1 MKFIILLFVV
11 LLELSA
17 GILKSPLITVDN
29 KKMLATIQVEQI
41 DVGMSGFVYHQ
52 ITANHSSILNNAL
65 VVAFDNEKKI
75 ATIKLTPYT
84 GLRNNSL
91 PTGKW
96 VVSVGDVA
104 MFAFGYN
111 RGLLIAPSEEI
122 YHRVTKNVD
131 IEWVHPDL
139 FATVLSFRGHPT
151 PEKEDFLAMSTMSSV
166 GLVFI
171 YLDKKVYMVDSKSF
185 HILGINEAP
194 FVEDTVRLPFYSR
207 IESIP
212 SHWWQMFEDGHDELE
227 AYSPHYFE
235 LLVKN
240 NPYNTRLYE
249 IIQHSDAK
257 FHYLLKQ
264 FKIGN

>member
-1 MKFIILLFVV
+1 MKFIIVMFVV

-17 GILKSPLITVDN
+17 GILKSPLISVDH
-29 KKMLATIQVEQI
+29 KSMLASIQVEHI

-52 ITANHSSILNNAL
+52 ITKNHSTILNNAL
-65 VVAFDNEKKI
+65 VVAYDDKKKI
-75 ATIKLTPYT
+75 ATIQLTPYT
-84 GLRNNSL
+84 GLQNNSL

-96 VVSVGDVA
+96 VASVGDVA

-122 YHRVTKNVD
+122 YHQITKNVD
-131 IEWVHPDL
+131 IQWVHPDL

-151 PEKEDFLAMSTMSSV
+151 PMKADFLAMSTLSSV

-171 YLDKKVYMVDSKSF
+171 YLDQKVYMVDSKSF

-194 FVEDTVRLPFYSR
+194 LVEDSVKLPFYSR

-212 SHWWQMFEDGHDELE
+212 SHWWQFWGEANDELE
-227 AYSPHYFE
+227 AYAPHYYE
-235 LLVKN
+235 LLVQN
-240 NPYNTRLYE
+240 NPYDTRLYE
-249 IIQHSDAK
+249 IIQHGDAK
-257 FHYLLKQ
+257 LHYLLKQ
-264 FKIGN
+264 FKIGQ